1 MRVKFKITLA
11 FFILA
16 VLLLLASCFFT
27 YFNSESQHQK
37 DFAKMLQN
45 KALTIS
51 SLLFTNKKVSYNI
64 LSKVDSASKN
74 LLFSENIN
82 VFNNK
87 NERIYQYAEDANDT
101 VEIPISLVEKARVEN
116 KVITQV
122 STKPT
127 IAMYFNR
134 NNFPIVISVSA
145 SDENGKN
152 KLYALKW
159 NLVYSFFV
167 GSILSLI
174 FGWVFSNIILTP
186 LINISNRVNKISAS
200 NFEERLPVNNLKDE
214 WNQLAKT
221 FNDLLSR
228 LRKSFELQGRFIANA
243 SHELST
249 PLTSVSNQIDVI
261 LRKDRTKEEYL
272 QVLYS
277 VKSDVQHMSEL
288 TQQLLEIAR
297 TSSGGS
303 IQTENIRVDE
313 LLMEVP
319 SLLKKINAKYN
330 ATIYFDDLPEDE
342 DYCLVNGNHA
352 LLQAAFKNIAEN
364 GCKYSPNNHV
374 KISLSF
380 VDKKIVILFTNICTS
395 INQLEIENL
404 FQPFQR
410 GSNSS
415 NIKGYGLGLSLTRR
429 IILLHKG
436 EIKAEISNDKTIM
449 ISVILHSM
457 QHQS

>member
-11 FFILA
+11 FIILA

-436 EIKAEISNDKTIM
+436 EIKAELNENDTIN
-449 ISVILHSM
+449 ISVVF
-457 QHQS
+457 QSTLKYV

>member
-395 INQLEIENL
+395 INQYEIENL